1 MILVTGGTGFVGGAI
16 VRALL
21 KRGERVRVLAR
32 NPDKARA
39 LEAMG
44 VDIAIGN
51 LLDPSSLE
59 VAMRDVNT
67 LYHVAAIYELGGT
80 VDEAEMR
87 RTEIDGTR
95 HILEAARKAGVRKI
109 VYTSTV
115 YTIGAAKGQ
124 IGTEATVHRGYYLNR
139 YEKAKV
145 DTEHLVLEY
154 IRQGMPIVIVNP
166 AGIYGP
172 NDFKISGRSIITAIR
187 GGYPAVCDMT
197 WPVIYLDDA
206 AEGHVLA
213 AERGKIG
220 ERYILSERNLTTRA
234 YLELLERFG
243 GARTPPFVPPVFAMI
258 FAALMDGI
266 AMLTGKPSVL
276 PVEQVRS
283 IAHGMAVNGQKATRE
298 LGLQYTP
305 IETWLPLTLQ
315 WYWENGHLPREP
327 VMFQQ
332 A

>member
-32 NPDKARA
+32 NPEKAKA
-39 LEAMG
+39 LEALG
-44 VDIAIGN
+44 VEIALGN
-51 LLDPSSLE
+51 LLDSTSLE
-59 VAMRDVNT
+59 LAMRDVKT
-67 LYHVAAIYELGGT
+67 LYHVAAVYELGGT
-80 VDEAEMR
+80 VDEEEMR

-95 HILEAARKAGVRKI
+95 NTLEAARAAGVEKI

-145 DTEHLVLEY
+145 DTENLVKTY
-154 IRQGMPIVIVNP
+154 IQQGLPVVIVNP

-187 GGYPAVCDMT
+187 GGYPAVCEMT
-197 WPVIYLDDA
+197 WPVVYIDDA
-206 AEGHVLA
+206 AEGHILA

-220 ERYILSERNLTTRA
+220 ERYILSERNLTARA
-234 YLELLERFG
+234 YLDLLERYG
-243 GARTPPFVPPVFAMI
+243 GARKPPFVPTIFALA
-258 FAALMDGI
+258 FAALMDGV

-283 IAHGMAVNGQKATRE
+283 IAHGMAVNGEKATRE

-327 VMFQQ
+327 IALQQ

>member
-1 MILVTGGTGFVGGAI
+1 MILVTGGTGFVGGAV

-21 KRGERVRVLAR
+21 KRGAAVRVLAR
-32 NPDKARA
+32 NPEKART
-39 LEAMG
+39 LEAQG
-44 VDIAIGN
+44 VDIALGD

-59 VAMRDVNT
+59 RAMQGVET
-67 LYHVAAIYELGGT
+67 LYHVAAVYELGGT
-80 VDEAEMR
+80 VDEETMR

-95 HILEAARKAGVRKI
+95 NVLEAARKANVKKI

-124 IGTEATVHRGYYLNR
+124 VGTESTVHRGYYLNR
-139 YEKAKV
+139 YERAKC
-145 DTEHLVLEY
+145 DTEQLVLEY
-154 IRQGMPIVIVNP
+154 VRQGLPIVIVNP

-187 GGYPAVCDMT
+187 GGYPAVCEMT
-197 WPVIYLDDA
+197 WPVIYIDDA

-213 AERGKIG
+213 AERGRIG
-220 ERYILSERNLTTRA
+220 ERYILSERNLNTRS

-243 GARTPPFVPPVFAMI
+243 GARQPPFVPTVFALV
-258 FAALMDGI
+258 FAALMDGV

-283 IAHGMAVNGQKATRE
+283 IAHGMEVDGEKAVRD
-298 LGLQYTP
+298 LGLRYTS

-327 VMFQQ
+327 VIAPQT
-332 A
+332 